1 MLATIYHQLV
11 ALCVAAI
18 ANILMGMYN
27 NINLENCN
35 FNIKKFFTGVIKA
48 GIIIAT
54 FLAVGYCFDVTDLNT
69 IGVTPDLVINAAIV
83 LYVGKAMQNLM
94 KVLGVTLNTNIAN
107 TITSGT
113 EVLHQ
118 QSNNTN
124 TDNKTKPVNF
134 EDSVG

>member
-54 FLAVGYCFDVTDLNT
+54 FIAVGYCFDVTDLSAL
-69 IGVTPDLVINAAIV
+69 GVTPDLVINAAIV
-83 LYVGKAMQNLM
+83 LYIGKAMQNLM

-107 TITSGT
+107 AITSST
-113 EVLHQ
+113 EILQQ